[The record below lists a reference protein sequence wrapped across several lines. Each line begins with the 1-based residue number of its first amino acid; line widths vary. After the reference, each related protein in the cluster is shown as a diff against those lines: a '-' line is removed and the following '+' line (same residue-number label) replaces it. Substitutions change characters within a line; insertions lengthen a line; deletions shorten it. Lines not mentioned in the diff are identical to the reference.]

1 MILADQIKD
10 LEQRSGALER
20 CLNIEQKRIDLLNE
34 EEKTQVPDFWD
45 NPDQAREQLRRRF
58 PVHIPP
64 LDPLFLID
72 DLCDLRFH
80 LCPQRIIAANVVKL
94 TI

>member
-34 EEKTQVPDFWD
+34 EEK
-45 NPDQAREQLRRRF
+45 LSLI
-58 PVHIPP
+58 HISEPTRP
-64 LDPLFLID
+64 
-72 DLCDLRFH
+72 
-80 LCPQRIIAANVVKL
+80 
-94 TI
+94 